1 MFFLFIMFF
10 LFCFFIA
17 WVGYV
22 VAQIVICLIFEGINI
37 LIEFIKSK
45 RRK

>member
-1 MFFLFIMFF
+1 MFFLFIMLF
-10 LFCFFIA
+10 LLWLFIA

-22 VAQIVICLIFEGINI
+22 VAQIVICLIFEGINYLVE
-37 LIEFIKSK
+37 LIKNR

>member
-10 LFCFFIA
+10 LFCLFIA

-22 VAQIVICLIFEGINI
+22 VAQIVICLIFEGINYLVE
-37 LIEFIKSK
+37 LIKNR